1 MDTDVNAE
9 PDMPEGEDFVLKDP
23 CSSSSSDNSS
33 DGEFTEES
41 DDEGGIV
48 LIPRRSREQH
58 ERVSPRLSQFAFE
71 VCLILKT

>member
-1 MDTDVNAE
+1 MDTDVDAE
-9 PDMPEGEDFVLKDP
+9 PDVPEGEDFVLKDP

-41 DDEGGIV
+41 DNEGGTV

-58 ERVSPRLSQFAFE
+58 ERVSPKVIS
-71 VCLILKT
+71 VCF